1 MIDLDS
7 VSYYLKLSIIRTD
20 DELIIFNQKH
30 YFEKVFK
37 RFEMKNC
44 TFVSIF
50 INSDVFEF
58 IFSSFSSYSAF
69 KETFHW
75 YDLTIRSIN
84 FAIIMTRFDIFYA
97 VFIISRHCNNPGQ
110 KHVKLMTELFRYIK
124 KIIDYGII
132 YQMNGSFFLNY
143 VDFDFVEIVN
153 NRRFTIKW
161 VFLFVDDFIF
171 WSFKKQNIITL
182 FICEAEYHVFNEIEK
197 KTIWLCCLFVEIN
210 VFFNISIIF
219 SVNNKKTKIIIE
231 NFKFHYWTKHINF
244 YYHWIKKIIDHNI
257 INFE

>member
-153 NRRFTIKW
+153 DKRFTTEWI
-161 VFLFVDDFIF
+161 FSFVGGPIF
-171 WSFKKQNIITL
+171 WNFKKQDIITL
-182 FICEAEYHVFNEIEK
+182 FICETKYHALNEVEK
-197 KTIWLCCLFVEIN
+197 KTIWLRHFFIEIN
-210 VFFNISIIF
+210 VFFDISITLF
-219 SVNNKKTKIIIE
+219 VNNKKTKIIIE
-231 NFKFHYWTKHINF
+231 NLKFHCRTKHIDVR
-244 YYHWIKKIIDHNI
+244 YHWIRKMIENNI